1 MKLFIPVEICL
12 VLLVGCATQPSEIAT
27 IHVSPLQYDSYDCDQ
42 IAMEMR
48 HVVRKINDLYHELE
62 EEADSDEGSM
72 AIGLIIFW
80 PALFFL
86 EGGDDERAAE
96 YAHLKGELIA
106 LEDSAVMKKCDPAL
120 LPRYEEPKPKEE
132 PVAEDVPTL

>member
-1 MKLFIPVEICL
+1 MKRICTYML
-12 VLLVGCATQPSEIAT
+12 VILIVINSFGCATQPSDIAT

-48 HVVRKINDLYHELE
+48 HVVRRINDLYHELGD
-62 EEADSDEGSM
+62 EADSDEGSM
-72 AIGLIIFW
+72 ALGLIIFL

-96 YAHLKGELIA
+96 YAHLKENELHWKIR
-106 LEDSAVMKKCDPAL
+106 L
-120 LPRYEEPKPKEE
+120 
-132 PVAEDVPTL
+132 